1 MLRAPLPARHSNAT
15 GQEAVHEPELPLQQQ
30 IEAVI
35 FASEEAVTHSLIRQ
49 VTGAEISLSQL
60 DLLITALNDGYDA
73 AGLTF
78 RIRRIAGGYRFFT
91 EPRFSELLKRIQA
104 PKVRRKLSNSI
115 LEVLSVIAYKQPVT
129 KGEIQ
134 QLRGTAPDYAVDRL
148 LERGFITV
156 YGRADSP
163 GRPLQYGTTDD
174 FLDLFGLHSLRDL
187 PKVREI
193 REILQEHEEQEY
205 LAGRADND
213 CRDSINNDE

>member
-1 MLRAPLPARHSNAT
+1 
-15 GQEAVHEPELPLQQQ
+15 
-30 IEAVI
+30 
-35 FASEEAVTHSLIRQ
+35 
-49 VTGAEISLSQL
+49 
-60 DLLITALNDGYDA
+60 
-73 AGLTF
+73 
-78 RIRRIAGGYRFFT
+78 
-91 EPRFSELLKRIQA
+91 
-104 PKVRRKLSNSI
+104 SNSI

>member
-1 MLRAPLPARHSNAT
+1 M
-15 GQEAVHEPELPLQQQ
+15 HEPELPLQQQ

-148 LERGFITV
+148 LERG
-156 YGRADSP
+156 
-163 GRPLQYGTTDD
+163 
-174 FLDLFGLHSLRDL
+174 
-187 PKVREI
+187 
-193 REILQEHEEQEY
+193 
-205 LAGRADND
+205 
-213 CRDSINNDE
+213 